1 MIDTASRPFARLSAR
16 DRIVIEASHA
26 AVSRSRAMLQRTDEL
41 VRDGRMGPGALARG
55 ADLASQPRV

>member
-1 MIDTASRPFARLSAR
+1 MIATASRPFARLSAR

-41 VRDGRMGPGALARG
+41 VRDGRMGSGALARG
-55 ADLASQPRV
+55 ADLAFQPRV